1 MSKGLIVSNVS
12 NIYEVEDSK
21 SSNIIKCI
29 PRGKFKKD
37 DIIPA
42 VGDIVEFEYQTQTD
56 GIINEIHERKN
67 YIKRPKMSNI
77 TQMIFVLSM
86 KMPKPDLLLL
96 DKQLAFAEYNNIK
109 STICLNKID
118 LEKDDIIDNIYNI
131 YKKIGYTVIKTNAK
145 SGEGIDEVRKCLKNN
160 ITAFSGNSGVGK
172 SPLINNIFKDTLT
185 TEGEVSN
192 KNKRGKNTTTAIKL
206 YKIDNDSY
214 IADTPGFST
223 FDIYEIKSEELCKY
237 FIELA
242 EYMQNCEFIGCT
254 HIKEEKCGV
263 KQAVQDGKISQGR
276 YERFCEIYNELKDKE
291 KYKWK

>member
-172 SPLINNIFKDTLT
+172 STLINNIFKDTLT
-185 TEGEVSN
+185 TEGKVSN

-242 EYMQNCEFIGCT
+242 KYMQNCEFIGCT
-254 HIKEEKCGV
+254 HIKEEKCGI
-263 KQAVQDGKISQGR
+263 KKAVQENKISKQR
-276 YERFCEIYNELKDKE
+276 YDTYCKLYNELKEKE
-291 KYKWK
+291 LHKW

>member
-172 SPLINNIFKDTLT
+172 STLINNIFKDTLT

-242 EYMQNCEFIGCT
+242 EYMKSEA
-254 HIKEEKCGV
+254 KR
-263 KQAVQDGKISQGR
+263 S
-276 YERFCEIYNELKDKE
+276 
-291 KYKWK
+291 

>member
-67 YIKRPKMSNI
+67 YIKRPKISNI

-172 SPLINNIFKDTLT
+172 STLINNIFKDTLT

-254 HIKEEKCGV
+254 HIKEEKCGI
-263 KQAVQDGKISQGR
+263 KKAVQENKISKQR
-276 YERFCEIYNELKDKE
+276 YDTYCKLYNELKEKE
-291 KYKWK
+291 LHKW